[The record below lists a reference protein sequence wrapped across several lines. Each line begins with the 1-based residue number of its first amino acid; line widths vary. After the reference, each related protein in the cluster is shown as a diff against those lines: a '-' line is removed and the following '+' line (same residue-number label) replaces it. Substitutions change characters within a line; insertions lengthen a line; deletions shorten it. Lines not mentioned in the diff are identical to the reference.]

1 MNRLFILDGTALI
14 FRSFHAFS
22 HGTPL
27 TAHGKNVGMIYGFL
41 LSLLKLIRE
50 EQPDY
55 LAVTFDTGAPTF
67 RHKMYS
73 EYKANR
79 PPLDEEIR
87 LQMQPLYD
95 IIDLMKIPQIAL
107 EGWEADD
114 VMGTLAVRA
123 ELVNMEVFLVTGDKD
138 FYQLVNDKIKVYTL
152 PTRKNPSPII
162 YDIEGVKTK
171 FGVYPHQITDA
182 LALIGDSS
190 DNVPGVPSV
199 GPVTAAK
206 LIEEFDTLENILASA
221 GQIKRKKL
229 SENLLNNAEQARFS
243 HKLVVIDTD
252 APVEYTP
259 EQLTYGPIN
268 NADFRKQLLHLDF
281 VNVIRQ
287 LDLTKPQSIVDA
299 PIIESVPDQ
308 DLKYRTVTNEK
319 ELNQLMSVL
328 LGSTVV
334 SFDTE
339 TTGLDPMRAELV
351 GLSFSI
357 TPKEAW
363 YISVNH
369 FTDVPATFSPTTSPL
384 LHPDASIETQYILDR
399 LNSFFTNAAITK
411 TGQNLKYDLHVLLS
425 YDINVM
431 GDKFDTMIASYL
443 LNPGGRQHN
452 LDALSEAN
460 LGIIKIPTSDLIG
473 SGSKQISM
481 ADVDLSEISDYAC
494 EDADVALRLTELF
507 RPQIEHGGFKS
518 IMEKIEIPLVNV
530 LLQMEQTGIK
540 IDVELL
546 AEYSA
551 KFAEEIGELEHDV
564 YTLAGTEFNMNSTQQ
579 LANILFNE
587 LGLPTGKKTK
597 TGFSTNVTELERLAP
612 LHDMPKKL
620 LRYRHLAKLKSTYV
634 DALPRMVHPI
644 TGRVH
649 TSYSQV
655 VAITGRLSSND
666 PNLQNIPI
674 RSTEGGQ
681 IRKAF
686 VAGHPGWLLVS
697 ADYSQIELRVM
708 AHLAG
713 DEKLIQAFNEGVD
726 IHRMTAAWMHDM
738 PPELITSDMRRQ
750 AKEVN
755 FGVLYGMGAFGLAQ
769 RLGIT
774 RKRAQEFITQYFE
787 KFARVKE
794 FITETIETARK
805 NGFVET
811 MAGRRRP
818 LPDLSANNH
827 ISRMNAER
835 IAINTPIQGSAA
847 DLMKIAMINVH
858 DALQKENLKSK
869 MLLQVHDELVFEAP
883 PEELE
888 TLNNLVRTGMSA
900 AMELKVP
907 LDVDISWGNNWLEA
921 HE

>member
-1 MNRLFILDGTALI
+1 
-14 FRSFHAFS
+14 
-22 HGTPL
+22 
-27 TAHGKNVGMIYGFL
+27 
-41 LSLLKLIRE
+41 
-50 EQPDY
+50 
-55 LAVTFDTGAPTF
+55 
-67 RHKMYS
+67 
-73 EYKANR
+73 
-79 PPLDEEIR
+79 
-87 LQMQPLYD
+87 
-95 IIDLMKIPQIAL
+95 
-107 EGWEADD
+107 
-114 VMGTLAVRA
+114 
-123 ELVNMEVFLVTGDKD
+123 
-138 FYQLVNDKIKVYTL
+138 
-152 PTRKNPSPII
+152 
-162 YDIEGVKTK
+162 
-171 FGVYPHQITDA
+171 
-182 LALIGDSS
+182 
-190 DNVPGVPSV
+190 
-199 GPVTAAK
+199 
-206 LIEEFDTLENILASA
+206 
-221 GQIKRKKL
+221 
-229 SENLLNNAEQARFS
+229 
-243 HKLVVIDTD
+243 
-252 APVEYTP
+252 
-259 EQLTYGPIN
+259 
-268 NADFRKQLLHLDF
+268 
-281 VNVIRQ
+281 
-287 LDLTKPQSIVDA
+287 
-299 PIIESVPDQ
+299 
-308 DLKYRTVTNEK
+308 
-319 ELNQLMSVL
+319 
-328 LGSTVV
+328 
-334 SFDTE
+334 
-339 TTGLDPMRAELV
+339 
-351 GLSFSI
+351 
-357 TPKEAW
+357 
-363 YISVNH
+363 
-369 FTDVPATFSPTTSPL
+369 
-384 LHPDASIETQYILDR
+384 
-399 LNSFFTNAAITK
+399 
-411 TGQNLKYDLHVLLS
+411 
-425 YDINVM
+425 
-431 GDKFDTMIASYL
+431 
-443 LNPGGRQHN
+443 
-452 LDALSEAN
+452 
-460 LGIIKIPTSDLIG
+460 
-473 SGSKQISM
+473 
-481 ADVDLSEISDYAC
+481 
-494 EDADVALRLTELF
+494 
-507 RPQIEHGGFKS
+507 
-518 IMEKIEIPLVNV
+518 
-530 LLQMEQTGIK
+530 
-540 IDVELL
+540 
-546 AEYSA
+546 
-551 KFAEEIGELEHDV
+551 
-564 YTLAGTEFNMNSTQQ
+564 
-579 LANILFNE
+579 
-587 LGLPTGKKTK
+587 
-597 TGFSTNVTELERLAP
+597 
-612 LHDMPKKL
+612 MPKKL